1 MPGGSSGPQG
11 VAGTGTAAS
20 SASVGAS
27 MRALWAV
34 SLASEA
40 LTMSPGSLADLVLTV
55 HQGRMYDRY
64 RENAGPLWLHA
75 PIGLDICASVG
86 LRHTRGRPPRGP
98 RPAFVLRR
106 NLTAARQETGFAR
119 KVSITLAIA

>member
-1 MPGGSSGPQG
+1 
-11 VAGTGTAAS
+11 
-20 SASVGAS
+20 
-27 MRALWAV
+27 
-34 SLASEA
+34 
-40 LTMSPGSLADLVLTV
+40 MSPGSLADLVLTV

-106 NLTAARQETGFAR
+106 NLTAASPRDGVGAASMSAADDRFCPQH
-119 KVSITLAIA
+119 LAGPGDWNGERMSRNYCSVRRV